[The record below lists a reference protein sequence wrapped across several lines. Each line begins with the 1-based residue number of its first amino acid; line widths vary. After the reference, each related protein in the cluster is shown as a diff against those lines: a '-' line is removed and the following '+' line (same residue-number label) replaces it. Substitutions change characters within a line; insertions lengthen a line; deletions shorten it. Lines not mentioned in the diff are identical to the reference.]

1 MINKIL
7 NLLFLMLFS
16 VQVLSCS
23 DNDVIDPVPEPTPE
37 PPVEE
42 EVPSVNL
49 ALGGVATASSFDEGR
64 APFYLID
71 GKIEAAQ
78 NQAYYSSVG
87 STENHTEWVQIELAQ
102 EIRDKFYLGL
112 SPL

>member
-1 MINKIL
+1 
-7 NLLFLMLFS
+7 MLFS

-49 ALGGVATASSFDEGR
+49 ALGGVATASSLDEGR

-87 STENHTEWVQIELAQ
+87 
-102 EIRDKFYLGL
+102 
-112 SPL
+112 

>member
-42 EVPSVNL
+42 ES
-49 ALGGVATASSFDEGR
+49 AQCKFSTGR
-64 APFYLID
+64 CGYR
-71 GKIEAAQ
+71 
-78 NQAYYSSVG
+78 
-87 STENHTEWVQIELAQ
+87 VQL
-102 EIRDKFYLGL
+102 
-112 SPL
+112 

>member
-49 ALGGVATASSFDEGR
+49 A
-64 APFYLID
+64 
-71 GKIEAAQ
+71 
-78 NQAYYSSVG
+78 
-87 STENHTEWVQIELAQ
+87 
-102 EIRDKFYLGL
+102 
-112 SPL
+112 